1 MNITDAFVTLDGH
14 EWDAE
19 SLADATAAFL
29 NAGLKPSTGTQ
40 SRNIRFAI
48 RVGLVL
54 RLNGAFLVNQDAVL
68 ELDELMEL
76 DSLGIGDAFPFD

>member
-1 MNITDAFVTLDGH
+1 MNISDAFVTLDGH

-48 RVGLVL
+48 ENGLVL
-54 RLNGAFLVNQDAVL
+54 RWNDAILVNQDAVM
-68 ELDELMEL
+68 ELTELMET
-76 DSLGIGDAFPFD
+76 FPMD

>member
-1 MNITDAFVTLDGH
+1 MNITDAFETLDGN

-48 RVGLVL
+48 DNGLIL
-54 RLNGAFLVNQDAVL
+54 RWSGSFLVNQDAVL
-68 ELDELMEL
+68 ELSEIMDT
-76 DSLGIGDAFPFD
+76 FPMD

>member
-1 MNITDAFVTLDGH
+1 MNPTDAFETLDGN

-48 RVGLVL
+48 DNGLIL
-54 RLNGAFLVNQDAVL
+54 RWNGSFLVNQDAV
-68 ELDELMEL
+68 MEL
-76 DSLGIGDAFPFD
+76 SEIMDTFPLD

>member
-1 MNITDAFVTLDGH
+1 MNTINAFEILDGH

-19 SLADATAAFL
+19 SLADAVAVFL

-48 RVGLVL
+48 DNGLIL
-54 RLNGAFLVNQDAVL
+54 RCNSAFLVNQDSVI
-68 ELDELMEL
+68 ELTELMET
-76 DSLGIGDAFPFD
+76 FPMCCW

>member
-1 MNITDAFVTLDGH
+1 MNNIEAFAILDGH

-48 RVGLVL
+48 DNGLIL
-54 RLNGAFLVNQDAVL
+54 RLNGSFLVNQDSVI
-68 ELDELMEL
+68 ELAELMET
-76 DSLGIGDAFPFD
+76 FPMD